1 MPSQSSNGGL
11 QRPFNWR
18 IEVLRSFA
26 LRLLAAL
33 SLAGAAA
40 VPASAVR
47 APAPKLIVAISVD
60 QFAASVYGRYLDHY
74 TSGLKR
80 LSSGVAFPVG
90 YQSHAA
96 TETCPGH
103 STLLTGDHP
112 SHTGIIANNWYDRN
126 NGSWPYCASV
136 PGSADPL
143 DRGPQR
149 LKATTL
155 GDWLKA
161 AHPQSRV
168 VSISGK
174 DRAAIMM
181 AGHHPDLVAWWTD
194 GVANGKIVSG
204 FRTSAYAGPAGPT
217 VENILER
224 EDDSIAAAWQKAPPQ
239 LWPSDVPAYCEALE
253 KPHRFGDIEISGAVP
268 PAAAVQATA
277 QPGFMQRSAFLNA
290 LHASP
295 LYDRLVLDFAADMAK
310 RWKLGRGRSP
320 DLLAISLSATDYVGH
335 YYGNGGAEMCEQVH
349 ALDGSLGA
357 FLQRID
363 RLGVPYM
370 VVLTADHGSVDAP
383 ERLREQGI
391 AAERV
396 DTTRFLADLNGHLKQ
411 ALGLNSDPIA
421 AEDMQD
427 LYIKPTSDPALAGR
441 IGAEAVNWLRQ
452 QPSVE
457 AVFTRDQ
464 VAAAVPPPGKSAAD
478 LTVPERMNESFDPE
492 RSADIFVEFRKY
504 TTLGWPR
511 GASLAVAGH
520 GSPWDYDRQV
530 PILFWWRG
538 APAETSRAAAETV
551 DIAPTLAATIGLAH
565 PAIDGRCLALVT
577 TCPAAA
583 GGASG
588 ERGQ

>member
-1 MPSQSSNGGL
+1 M
-11 QRPFNWR
+11 
-18 IEVLRSFA
+18 RSFL
-26 LRLLAAL
+26 LRLAMAL
-33 SLAGAAA
+33 SLAGAPA
-40 VPASAVR
+40 VPASAAR
-47 APAPKLIVAISVD
+47 PAAPKLIVAISVD
-60 QFAASVYGRYLDHY
+60 QFAASVYGRYLDDY
-74 TSGLKR
+74 TAGLKR

-112 SHTGIIANNWYDRN
+112 SHTGIIANNWFDRS

-149 LKATTL
+149 LRATTL

-181 AGHHPDLVAWWTD
+181 AGHHPDLVAWWMD
-194 GVANGKIVSG
+194 GTFAGKPLFG
-204 FRTSAYAGPAGPT
+204 FQTSAYAGPAGQA
-217 VENILER
+217 VQAILKS
-224 EDDSIAAAWQKAPPQ
+224 EDDSVAAAWQKAPQ
-239 LWPSDVPAYCEALE
+239 LWPSDVPAYCQALE

-268 PAAAVQATA
+268 PAGALEATA
-277 QPGFMQRSAFLNA
+277 QPGFMQRADFSSQ

-295 LYDRLVLDFAADMAK
+295 LYDKLVLDFAADMAK
-310 RWKLGRGRSP
+310 RWRLGRGPTP

-335 YYGNGGAEMCEQVH
+335 RYGNGGAEMCEQVH
-349 ALDGSLGA
+349 ALDRSLGA
-357 FLQRID
+357 FLKRID

-391 AAERV
+391 PAQRV
-396 DTTRFLADLNGHLKQ
+396 DTTAFLAALNAHLEQ
-411 ALGLNSDPIA
+411 ALALNAKPIA
-421 AEDMQD
+421 AEDVQD
-427 LYIKPTSDPALAGR
+427 LYIKPTADPALATR
-441 IGAEAVNWLRQ
+441 IETEAVNWLRQ
-452 QPSVE
+452 QPAVE
-457 AVFTRDQ
+457 AVYTRAQ

-511 GASLAVAGH
+511 GSNVTVAGH

-551 DIAPTLAATIGLAH
+551 DIAPTLAATIGVAH
-565 PAIDGRCLALVT
+565 PAIDGHCLALVT
-577 TCPAAA
+577 ACPVAAA
-583 GGASG
+583 GARG
-588 ERGQ
+588 ERGR

>member
-1 MPSQSSNGGL
+1 M
-11 QRPFNWR
+11 
-18 IEVLRSFA
+18 RSFV

-33 SLAGAAA
+33 SLAGAAT
-40 VPASAVR
+40 VPASAAR

-74 TSGLKR
+74 TAGLKR

-112 SHTGIIANNWYDRN
+112 SHTGIIANNWFDRS

-161 AHPQSRV
+161 AYPQSRV

-181 AGHHPDLVAWWTD
+181 AGHHADLVAWWLD
-194 GVANGKIVSG
+194 GVANGKPVFG

-217 VENILER
+217 VRAILNR
-224 EDDSIAAAWQKAPPQ
+224 EDASIASAWQKAPPQ
-239 LWPSDVPAYCEALE
+239 LWPSDVPAYCQALE
-253 KPHRFGDIEISGAVP
+253 KPHRFGDIEVSGAVP
-268 PAAAVQATA
+268 PAAAVGATA
-277 QPGFMQRSAFLNA
+277 QRGFMQRAEFLNE

-295 LYDRLVLDFAADMAK
+295 LYDKLVLDFAAGMAK
-310 RWKLGRGRSP
+310 RWKLGRGHSP

-335 YYGNGGAEMCEQVH
+335 HYGNGGAEMCAQVH
-349 ALDGSLGA
+349 ALDRSLGA
-357 FLQRID
+357 FLERID

-383 ERLREQGI
+383 ERLHEQGI
-391 AAERV
+391 AAQRV
-396 DTTRFLADLNGHLKQ
+396 DTTRFLADLNSYLKQ
-411 ALGLNSDPIA
+411 ALGLSSDPIA

-427 LYIKPTSDPALAGR
+427 LYIKPTSDAALPAR
-441 IGAEAVNWLRQ
+441 ISTAAVDWVRQ

-457 AVFTRDQ
+457 AVFTRDE

-478 LTVPERMNESFDPE
+478 LTVPERMNESFDAE
-492 RSADIFVEFRKY
+492 RSADIFVEFKQY

-511 GASLAVAGH
+511 GSSIYVAGH

-538 APAETSRAAAETV
+538 APPQTSRAAAETV

-565 PAIDGRCLALVT
+565 PLVDGHCLALVT
-577 TCPAAA
+577 ACPSVP
-583 GGASG
+583 GGAVG
-588 ERGQ
+588 ERGR